1 MVDSSIEVIEVNQ
14 AAKRLFIEPV
24 NKKPEQP
31 IVRTWNKTGSLLT
44 LTAEEAV
51 ECTIADGLVGSREQ
65 LLQQLQAGDANVVID
80 KKITNARKE
89 LQIAMRRAEEI
100 GKSFDMKLKQL
111 GYSQPRPKALGILR
125 GAKSDLEDVAGLAKK
140 YPDLHIDPKDVENML
155 NTVTAAYENA
165 IQESKSRR

>member
-14 AAKRLFIEPV
+14 AGKRMFVEPT
-24 NKKPEQP
+24 NKRPEQQ
-31 IVRTWNKTGSLLT
+31 IVHTWNKAGSLVT

-51 ECTIADGLVGSREQ
+51 GCTIADGLANSQQE
-65 LLQQLQAGDANVVID
+65 LLQQLQAGDANIVID
-80 KKITNARKE
+80 KKPANARKE
-89 LQIAMRRAEEI
+89 LQIAKRRAEEI
-100 GKSFDMKLKQL
+100 RKSFDMKLKQL

-140 YPDLHIDPKDVENML
+140 YPDLHIDAKDVEDML

-165 IQESKSRR
+165 IQESRSRR